1 MRITSRLIVS
11 LIIGVALVASLF
23 AYYQVKDEKREMRKE
38 LEWRAEILAE
48 SLAQSIEPQLKQ
60 ESHKDLQ
67 NLVDRFGNREHLA
80 GVGVYDEEGRPLAMT
95 IGLEARLRDRPAAA
109 VRAGTQDRG
118 QGDFIMVGNAPM
130 HVYAMPLRSNGQVV
144 GTLAIFHDTS
154 FIDAQTAEL
163 WRTTFLRVLIQVLF
177 IVLATLIIV
186 RWSFLGPIAKTA
198 QWMRELRAGKR
209 SENPAP
215 GLPDVDFDL
224 FKPLTE
230 EVTALAK
237 SLEAARAAAEEEA
250 RLRQTAEALW
260 TPDRLRIHIRSKL
273 QERPLFVV
281 SNREPYMHVHRGK
294 EIEVMVPA
302 SGLVTALEPV
312 MRSCD
317 GTWIANGSG
326 DADRE
331 TADERGRLRV
341 PPDEPQYT
349 LKRVW
354 VTKEEEEGYYFG
366 FSNEGLWPLCHIAH
380 TRPTFRASDWEFYQ
394 QVNRKFADAVVEEME
409 GSEHPGVLVQ
419 DYHFALLPRMI
430 KDKRPD
436 ARVSIFWHIPWPN
449 PEGFGICPWQR
460 ELVDGL
466 LGADLVGFHIQSHCN
481 NFLETVDRALESRIE
496 WERFAVNRRG
506 HFTLVRPFPI
516 SVALAEGA
524 TMSGFGGGSVYL
536 ERAAL
541 FKELGVEATFMGM
554 GVDRVDYTK
563 GILERFRG
571 VERFLEKYPSFQG
584 QFTFVQIGAPSRT
597 HIKRYHD
604 LLAEVESE
612 ADRINWR
619 FQTANWKPIVF
630 LKRHHTHGEI
640 AQYYKAADL
649 CLVTSLH
656 DGMNLVAKEF
666 VASRDDEHGALI
678 LSRFTGASR
687 ELRDALIVNPYDT
700 EQLAEAIR
708 FALEMDPEERRAR
721 MRRMRKVIRESNIY
735 RWAAN
740 LISEL
745 SEIRLDRTEK
755 MRMH

>member
-1 MRITSRLIVS
+1 MRITLRLIVS
-11 LIIGVALVASLF
+11 LIIGIGLVASLF
-23 AYYQVKDEKREMRKE
+23 TYFQVRGEKREMRAE
-38 LEWRAEILAE
+38 LEWRSELLAD
-48 SLAQSIEPQLKQ
+48 SMAQSIDPL
-60 ESHKDLQ
+60 LQ
-67 NLVDRFGNREHLA
+67 KGSQKELQDLVDRFGNREHLA
-80 GVGVYDEEGRPLAMT
+80 GIGVYDREGQPLAMT
-95 IGLEARLRDRPAAA
+95 TGLETRLRNRPAAA
-109 VRAGTQDRG
+109 VRATLQNHSEGE
-118 QGDFIMVGNAPM
+118 FIKVGNTPM
-130 HVYAMPLRSNGQVV
+130 HVYAQPLRSGGEVI
-144 GTLAIFHDTS
+144 GALAIFHDTK
-154 FIDAQTAEL
+154 FIDAQTAHL
-163 WRTTFLRVLIQVLF
+163 WRTSFLRLSVQILF

-186 RWSFLGPIAKTA
+186 RWSFKGPITKTA
-198 QWMRELRAGKR
+198 QWMRELRTGKGT
-209 SENPAP
+209 ENPSPA
-215 GLPDVDFDL
+215 LPEADL

-250 RLRQTAEALW
+250 RLREAAEALW
-260 TPDRLRIHIRSKL
+260 TPERLRIHIRSKL
-273 QERPLFVV
+273 QDCPLFIV

-294 EIEVMVPA
+294 DIDVIVPA
-302 SGLVTALEPV
+302 SGLVSALEPV
-312 MRSCD
+312 MRACD
-317 GTWIANGSG
+317 GTWVANGSG

-331 TADERGRLRV
+331 TVDERGCLRV
-341 PPDEPQYT
+341 PPDDLQYT

-354 VTKEEEEGYYFG
+354 LTKEEEQGYYFG

-380 TRPTFRASDWEFYQ
+380 TRPTFRASDWTFYQ
-394 QVNRKFADAVVEEME
+394 QVNRKFAEALVEEME

-430 KDKRPD
+430 KDRRPD

-449 PEGFGICPWQR
+449 AEAFGICPWQR

-466 LGADLVGFHIQSHCN
+466 LGADLVGFHIQSHCS
-481 NFLETVDRALESRIE
+481 NFLETVDRTLESRIE

-506 HFTLVRPFPI
+506 HITLVRPFPI
-516 SVALAEGA
+516 GVAFAEGTTLA
-524 TMSGFGGGSVYL
+524 GFDTGSIYL
-536 ERAAL
+536 ERAAM
-541 FKELGVEATFMGM
+541 FKELGVEATFMGV

-619 FQTANWKPIVF
+619 FQTGNWKPIVF
-630 LKRHHTHGEI
+630 LKRHHTHNEI
-640 AQYYKAADL
+640 AQYYRAADL
-649 CLVTSLH
+649 CMVTSLH

-666 VASRDDEHGALI
+666 VASRDDEQGALI

-700 EQLAEAIR
+700 EQLAEALR
-708 FALEMDPEERRAR
+708 FALEMDPQERKTR

-745 SEIRLDRTEK
+745 SDIRLDRTEK
-755 MRMH
+755 IHVR